1 MTLSQPRRAAGTTAA
16 ALLALALVAGCADE
30 APTNDE
36 QTSATE
42 DVTAGPAPSEEDTTT
57 ATGDDDVAA
66 TSSPDTAT
74 ATSGDQEESTAD
86 AAATTQ
92 EPTTA
97 EPTTLASG
105 DGGFEVD
112 LPAGWEDA
120 VDLVDP
126 GELAAD
132 EDPGIVLA
140 VKDTQQADDFYT
152 NVVITREE
160 YISNLTSAVEQT
172 AEELAGEDG
181 EYELLEPAEVDGN
194 RAPGYVLTREVD
206 GTAVR
211 QTQRWV
217 SHDGTLYVVTL
228 SAVEGQDEEAGA
240 LLDDLLASWSW
251 TD

>member
-1 MTLSQPRRAAGTTAA
+1 MTLPQHRRAAGTTAA

-36 QTSATE
+36 RPTATEEVTDGTDEEQDTSAPT
-42 DVTAGPAPSEEDTTT
+42 DDAAATTASADTAT
-57 ATGDDDVAA
+57 ATGDDQDGA
-66 TSSPDTAT
+66 
-74 ATSGDQEESTAD
+74 TAD
-86 AAATTQ
+86 AADTTETPTEE

-97 EPTTLASG
+97 AAADE
-105 DGGFEVD
+105 GFEVD
-112 LPAGWEDA
+112 VPDGWEDA
-120 VDLVDP
+120 MDLVDP
-126 GELAAD
+126 GELA
-132 EDPGIVLA
+132 EDDAPGIVLA
-140 VKDTQQADDFYT
+140 LKDTQQVDDFYT

-172 AEELAGEDG
+172 AEDLAGEDG

-206 GTAVR
+206 GLPVR

-228 SAVEGQDEEAGA
+228 SAVQAQDEEAAAA
-240 LLDDLLASWSW
+240 LEDLLSSW
-251 TD
+251 TWTD